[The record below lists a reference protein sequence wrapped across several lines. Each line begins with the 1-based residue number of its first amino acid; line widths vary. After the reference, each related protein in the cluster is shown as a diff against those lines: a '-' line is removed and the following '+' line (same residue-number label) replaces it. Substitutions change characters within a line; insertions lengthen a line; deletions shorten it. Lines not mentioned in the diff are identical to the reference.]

1 MNFALYMGH
10 LRGGGSQWCNR
21 LHKGPMGPQWPVL
34 FLGKKGRREG
44 RALEDYDS
52 NRAIICATCRARP
65 RRRSPFAEL
74 PTAAERATRV
84 QKDATRVQR
93 GDTRVRR
100 DAAEVRRRS

>member
-10 LRGGGSQWCNR
+10 LGRREPVVQPATQRTDGSTVA
-21 LHKGPMGPQWPVL
+21 GFVFGEE
-34 FLGKKGRREG
+34 GRREG

-84 QKDATRVQR
+84 QRGATK
-93 GDTRVRR
+93 VRR